1 MIVRL
6 ESLDSLLPSLD
17 DLAVD
22 GLDVLCLLYGDFGSL
37 AALLGSV
44 LAFGLLA
51 TFVVL
56 AAFSLF
62 FAAFSL
68 FFATF
73 VLFAAFVV
81 LASFLLLIATL
92 VLLAAFVLFTAFGL
106 VASFIL
112 VLATLG
118 LAALVLLGAV
128 EYEDHTVAV
137 DLYAGNFGAFN
148 YIGAFFD
155 GGFVNQGVVS
165 NDHALKHAA
174 VGAEEL
180 LYLCGLL
187 GTTCNKRCGCCKEK
201 QNLFHD

>member
-22 GLDVLCLLYGDFGSL
+22 GLDVLCLLYGDFGSF
-37 AALLGSV
+37 AAILGSV
-44 LAFGLLA
+44 LALGL
-51 TFVVL
+51 F
-56 AAFSLF
+56 AAFMVL
-62 FAAFSL
+62 AAFSL

-137 DLYAGNFGAFN
+137 DLYAGNFGTFN

-155 GGFVNQGVVS
+155 GGFVDQGVIS

>member
-22 GLDVLCLLYGDFGSL
+22 GLDVLGLLDGDFGSF

-56 AAFSLF
+56 
-62 FAAFSL
+62 AAFSL

-155 GGFVNQGVVS
+155 GGFVNQGVIS